1 MGPIKENVFAYI
13 REAYGREPEY
23 LWDRFPDYAVF
34 RHGDNRKW
42 FAVEMNVPRVK
53 LGLDG
58 DGKIDILN
66 VKVGD
71 PLLVDLLIGQPGYLR
86 AYHMSKGA
94 WVSILLD
101 GTVPEDE
108 ICGRIDE
115 SFSVTGAKRRN

>member
-1 MGPIKENVFAYI
+1 MGPIKESVFAYI

-34 RHGDNRKW
+34 RHADNRKW
-42 FAVEMNVPRVK
+42 FAVVMDVPRGK

-66 VKVGD
+66 VKLGD
-71 PLLVDLLIGQPGYLR
+71 PLIDDLLIGQPGYLR

-101 GTVPEDE
+101 GTVPETE
-108 ICGRIDE
+108 IFEWIE
-115 SFSVTGAKRRN
+115 KSFTVTAAKK